1 MRPGLLAAFS
11 SRRGAALVEFALIL
25 PVMVFLFFG
34 TFEATELVRA
44 YMKVGNA
51 TQVYANLVAADIS
64 GSITLANLS
73 DDCSGARLVL
83 TPYATGSYSAAVAS
97 VTNNGGT
104 ASQDWHD
111 TTQCGSGISSIS
123 GTSLAP
129 SNLTPNNNDS
139 VIVVEGKY
147 VYNSAISYLLPASQT
162 FTRTAFA
169 RPRNNSTLSCTGC
182 STP

>member
-1 MRPGLLAAFS
+1 MRLRPLAAFGN
-11 SRRGAALVEFALIL
+11 RRGAALVEFALIL
-25 PVMVFLFFG
+25 PIMVFLFFG
-34 TFEATELVRA
+34 TFEVTELVRA

-51 TQVYANLVAADIS
+51 TQVYANLVAADVS

-73 DDCSGARLVL
+73 DDCSGARLVM
-83 TPYATGSYSAAVAS
+83 TPYASGSYSAAVAS

-129 SNLTPNNNDS
+129 SNLTPSNNDS
-139 VIVVEGKY
+139 IIVVEGKY
-147 VYNSAISYLLPASQT
+147 AYSWAVSYLLPASQT
-162 FTRTAFA
+162 LTRTAFA
-169 RPRNNSTLSCTGC
+169 RPRSNATITC
-182 STP
+182 STCTQN